1 MKDDR
6 IIVRVDS
13 VRKKFIKDYAET
25 KNLTVSKIF
34 RDWIDWLQERTLK
47 NEPRTSKEISDNRED
62 PDTPTNSTG
71 SS

>member
-13 VRKKFIKDYAET
+13 VRKKFIKDYAT
-25 KNLTVSKIF
+25 ARNLTVSKIF

-47 NEPRTSKEISDNRED
+47 NESRKSKEISSDGKDR
-62 PDTPTNSTG
+62 DTSTD
-71 SS
+71 SSGPS

>member
-13 VRKKFIKDYAET
+13 VRKKFIKNYAEN

-47 NEPRTSKEISDNRED
+47 HESRTSKEISNDRKD
-62 PDTPTNSTG
+62 TDTPPNGTG